1 MQRSQFVEKERI
13 LKVSLSFGAGVVVEE
28 APGASA
34 GVEVMRHIGR
44 RA

>member
-1 MQRSQFVEKERI
+1 MEKESI
-13 LKVSLSFGAGVVVEE
+13 LKVSFSFGADVVVEE
-28 APGASA
+28 TPGASA

>member
-13 LKVSLSFGAGVVVEE
+13 LKVSFSFGAGVVEE
-28 APGASA
+28 KPGASA
-34 GVEVMRHIGR
+34 DVEVMRHIGR